1 MRNRRSVAITTG
13 PSALR
18 AAHAPALRQPRPGGR
33 LDIPRT
39 VGIGAS
45 RPFANHRREGTNFPI
60 TLNDEIRF
68 SVPVVSQHA
77 NDNERAA
84 LMEFLTDTIERD
96 RFPLSP
102 RVKRLSG
109 VLAVV
114 AMVAMPLLVAAE
126 PLERCD
132 SGQQVTDDVGNPG
145 QIVGG
150 RGGLC
155 LVRSPD
161 GRSQTWVSVNR
172 LSPAS
177 PAEPDASADGPKKEA
192 PPPPDGAPPK
202 PSPGEVSKEQNP

>member
-1 MRNRRSVAITTG
+1 MRIAEASRSRRAQRFTGCPRASAAATSTRGSFGYPTNGRNRCVPAIRK
-13 PSALR
+13 P
-18 AAHAPALRQPRPGGR
+18 QKGR
-33 LDIPRT
+33 NKF
-39 VGIGAS
+39 S
-45 RPFANHRREGTNFPI
+45 NN
-60 TLNDEIRF
+60 LNDEIRF
-68 SVPVVSQHA
+68 SVPVVSRHA